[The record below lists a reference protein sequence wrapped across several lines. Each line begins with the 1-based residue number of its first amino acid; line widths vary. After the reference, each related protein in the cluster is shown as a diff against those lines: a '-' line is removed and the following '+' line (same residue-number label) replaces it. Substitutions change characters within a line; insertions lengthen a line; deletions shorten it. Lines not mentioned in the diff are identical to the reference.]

1 MIDKFIASCEWAQRN
16 WLAIVTGLTVLWS
29 LFLFVIGFSWL
40 YGYWANALY
49 EMHFEIN
56 SCWQGITVV
65 GAAIASILGM
75 AKAGWT
81 VYQADSQFNTILGS
95 KEPVQQEVTKEP

>member
-1 MIDKFIASCEWAQRN
+1 MKSKFLIACEWAQKN
-16 WLAIVTGLTVLWS
+16 WLAIVAGLTVLWS

-40 YGYWANALY
+40 YGYWANALQG
-49 EMHFEIN
+49 MHFEIN

-65 GAAIASILGM
+65 AAAIASILGM

-95 KEPVQQEVTKEP
+95 KEPIQQEVKEP